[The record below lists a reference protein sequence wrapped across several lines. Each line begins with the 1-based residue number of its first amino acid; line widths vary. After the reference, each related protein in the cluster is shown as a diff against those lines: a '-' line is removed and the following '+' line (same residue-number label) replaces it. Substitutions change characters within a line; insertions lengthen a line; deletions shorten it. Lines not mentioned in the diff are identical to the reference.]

1 MEAVLDQIT
10 TLDPDKDYE
19 TYHGIPEKK
28 TLAGALHGGVGARL
42 LVLIGHHALTNEL
55 GTVYGPDTTFNVE
68 GQDRLP
74 DVSFVSVDRL
84 PAEGEPLTAWDFAP
98 DLAVEV
104 VSPNDIYQKLMNKV
118 FDYLDAGVQEV
129 WLIAPE
135 SKTVTI
141 YYSFTDVKILT
152 ERDVL
157 TCEKLLPG
165 FRCLVGDL
173 FKLPK
178 RIGKNSEA
186 ALPDAEVLK
195 FAGSLPDFPERESQ
209 GG

>member
-1 MEAVLDQIT
+1 MEAVLEETI

-19 TYHGIPEKK
+19 TFNGIPEEK
-28 TLAGALHGGVGARL
+28 AMADALHGGVGARL
-42 LVLIGHHALTNEL
+42 LVLIGHHALVNQL
-55 GTVYGPDTTFNVE
+55 GTVYGADTTFKVE

-74 DVSFVSVDRL
+74 DVSFISVDRL
-84 PAEGEPLTAWDFAP
+84 PAEGEPLTAWSIVP
-98 DLAVEV
+98 DLAVEI

-129 WLIAPE
+129 WLVAPE

-141 YYSFTDVKILT
+141 YYSFTEVKILT
-152 ERDVL
+152 ENDVL

-165 FRCLVGDL
+165 FRCAVGDL

-178 RIGKNSEA
+178 RTTNT
-186 ALPDAEVLK
+186 
-195 FAGSLPDFPERESQ
+195 
-209 GG
+209 

>member
-1 MEAVLDQIT
+1 MEVVLEET
-10 TLDPDKDYE
+10 LTLDPDKDYE
-19 TYHGIPEKK
+19 TFNGIPEEKAM
-28 TLAGALHGGVGARL
+28 AGALQGGVGARL
-42 LVLIGHHALTNEL
+42 IVLIGHHALIHQL
-55 GTVYGPDTTFNVE
+55 GTVYGPDTTFKVE

-84 PAEGEPLTAWDFAP
+84 PAEGEPITAWDIVP
-98 DLAVEV
+98 DLAVEI

-129 WLIAPE
+129 WLVAPE

-152 ERDVL
+152 ERDAL
-157 TCEKLLPG
+157 TCENLLPG
-165 FRCLVGDL
+165 FRCAVGDL

-178 RIGKNSEA
+178 RTGTKQEG
-186 ALPDAEVLK
+186 E
-195 FAGSLPDFPERESQ
+195 Q
-209 GG
+209 